1 MSKEQNMSLVEEKK
15 KIYKVVYED
24 GTEDIIKDKIHFLL
38 KYDGVIDKFNS
49 LFISYNLDKNQ
60 GVNPNIILSNN
71 LYLFSLAFSMM
82 GKNNISFDK
91 AVKYSGDYIQSIKNE
106 KNNKN

>member
-1 MSKEQNMSLVEEKK
+1 MSKDQAMSLVEEKK

-24 GTEDIIKDKIHFLL
+24 GTEDIIKDKIHFLF

-49 LFISYNLDKNQ
+49 LFLSYNLDKNQ

-71 LYLFSLAFSMM
+71 LYLFSIAFSMM
-82 GKNNISFDK
+82 GKNDISFDK
-91 AVKYSGDYIQSIKNE
+91 AVKYSSEYIQFIK
-106 KNNKN
+106 KNSNKN